1 MKHIDRSMIFL
12 KFQFGIS
19 SMKIPFGID
28 SAGRRRTDE
37 KKSKERRRNDR
48 ILHREKAEVLLNS

>member
-28 SAGRRRTDE
+28 SAGRTDE

>member
-1 MKHIDRSMIFL
+1 MKHVDRSMIFL

-28 SAGRRRTDE
+28 SAGRTDE
-37 KKSKERRRNDR
+37 KKSKERREMIEFCTER
-48 ILHREKAEVLLNS
+48 KQKYS